1 MFSIKPLFNASLLTS
16 IIFAIQNT
24 FALNFVPKVGFTSDD
39 NQLFPSYI
47 ISNAGNQAIT
57 QGATNNVTEISES
70 PDGLIAIELISEVSQ
85 NVKIEVSA
93 GEMIKTSSWE
103 GQVEKD
109 KPYII
114 RPLIDWNYN
123 YLNKLNQPTVV
134 NIEYKLYADGKL
146 LASKKAQ
153 AKVRTIND
161 VAFGYIKNN
170 QFVSLADY
178 FAAYVNE
185 NHPWIDSILKEALKT
200 KQVQSFNGY
209 QSGDTQ
215 EVTQQVFAIWNV
227 MQKMGFKYSS
237 ITTSSGSSS
246 KIYSQSVRFL
256 DQSLKSNQANC
267 VDGTVLF
274 ASILYKIG
282 ITPFL
287 VLEPGHMYLGYF
299 SGANNT
305 NLVFLETTAMG
316 MINMKDFGD
325 DSQVLGA
332 MTVLLGA
339 DSQNSASAKSFNIAS
354 EVAHKRFFANKSKYL
369 QRNAGYT
376 LISIKEARDKGINPI
391 NFISE

>member
-1 MFSIKPLFNASLLTS
+1 MLSIKPLIKISLIAS
-16 IIFAIQNT
+16 IVFAIQST
-24 FALNFVPKVGFTSDD
+24 FALNFSPKVGFTADD

-57 QGATNNVTEISES
+57 QGTANNVTEISES
-70 PDGLIAIELISEVSQ
+70 PDGLIAIELINDASQ
-85 NVKIEVSA
+85 SVKIEVSA

-109 KPYII
+109 KAYII

-134 NIEYKLYADGKL
+134 NIEYKLYADSKL

-161 VAFGYIKNN
+161 VAFGYVKNN

-185 NHPWIDSILKEALKT
+185 NHPWIDSILQEALKT
-200 KQVQSFNGY
+200 KQVQSFSGY
-209 QSGDTQ
+209 QSGDPQ
-215 EVTQQVFAIWNV
+215 DVTQQVFAIWNV

-287 VLEPGHMYLGYF
+287 VLEPGHMYLSYF
-299 SGANNT
+299 LDSKSSIPA
-305 NLVFLETTAMG
+305 FLETTAMG
-316 MINMKDFGD
+316 TINVKDFGD
-325 DSQVLGA
+325 DSKVLGA

-339 DSQNSASAKSFNIAS
+339 DSQNSASVKSFNMAS
-354 EVAHKRFFANKSKYL
+354 EVAHKRFFANKPNYQ
-369 QRNAGYT
+369 QRNVGYT
-376 LISIKEARDKGINPI
+376 VISIKGARDKGINPI